1 MNVVCTSFKSPSVE
15 KELVPNIRRFSNVE
29 QAKDIYLRCAFVC
42 LLSAMKNGE
51 ADRAIFVTDT
61 ALNAQWNS
69 VFCKENIEVFIV
81 ESTDRFVVDAQAEWN
96 ITQYKYEALCSVCSK
111 LDPTDN
117 LLFLDSDTVTVGNLA
132 DIFSEIADGSFMLY
146 DTRHSYSHPARKRI
160 RENYMKLFGEG
171 NPVHWGG
178 EFIAGTVKQVTAF
191 LSECCDVI
199 DRMKNTQ
206 GLQNVADEHVTSI
219 AVARLNEVRI
229 RNASAYI
236 YRFWTGD
243 PYIVSTN
250 YYFDRV
256 AIWHLPA
263 EKVSGIREVYQ
274 YYKKHAV
281 LPNVDFI
288 ARVSRMPA
296 IHAPL
301 MLRIRRRLSKL
312 HH

>member
-1 MNVVCTSFKSPSVE
+1 MNIVCTSFKFPVAE

-29 QAKDIYLRCAFVC
+29 QVKDIYLRCSFIC
-42 LLSAMKNGE
+42 LLSAIKNGG

-61 ALNAQWNS
+61 PLDEQWAS
-69 VFCKENIEVFIV
+69 VFRNENIEVIIA
-81 ESTDRFVVDAQAEWN
+81 ESTDRFVVDSQAEWN
-96 ITQYKYEALCSVCSK
+96 ITQYKYEAMCRVCSK

-117 LLFLDSDTVTVGNLA
+117 LLFLDSDTITVESLA
-132 DIFSEIADGSFMLY
+132 DIYTEIADGSLMLY

-160 RENYMKLFGEG
+160 RENCMLLFGEG

-178 EFIAGTVKQVTAF
+178 EFIAGNVKKVMEF
-191 LSECCDVI
+191 LSECCDI
-199 DRMKNTQ
+199 AARMKDTQ

-219 AVARLNEVRI
+219 AITRLTGIKI

-256 AIWHLPA
+256 VIWHLPA
-263 EKVSGIREVYQ
+263 EKASGFKEVYQ

-288 ARVSRMPA
+288 AKVSRMPT

-301 MLRIRRRLSKL
+301 SLRIRRRLKKL
-312 HH
+312 KK